1 MGARRRGRELALQAL
16 YQLEV
21 SGESAGT
28 LDAFFKQAD
37 AGDRAKAFAA
47 ALVAGVRERRDQ
59 IDQLIAGASEHWRF
73 ERLSRVDLGV
83 LRIAGFELLSGNAP
97 TSVVLDEAI
106 EIARRFGTQES
117 ATFVN
122 GILDQIAG
130 HLGVKGTAEQ
140 RGVGDDDGD
149 E

>member
-21 SGESAGT
+21 SGESVGA

-47 ALVAGVRERRDQ
+47 VLVAGVRERMEQ

-83 LRIAGFELLSGNAP
+83 LRIASFELLSANAP

-130 HLGVKGTAEQ
+130 QLGVKGTAEQ
-140 RGVGDDDGD
+140 RGICDDDGD